1 MRKEVTKF
9 TVRLHPELAKKLN
22 YVADYYGRSQN
33 GQIVW
38 LAKQCITE
46 FEREHGRIEFTD

>member
-38 LAKQCITE
+38 LAKQCIAE
-46 FEREHGRIEFTD
+46 FEREHGRIEFTG